1 MIKKLV
7 KHGNSIAIIL
17 DKAVL
22 ELLKIDANTK
32 IELTTDGTNLIISP
46 INEDDSS
53 IIKKSIDKINKQHE
67 KTLRKLA
74 EWFYK

>member
-17 DKAVL
+17 DKAIL
-22 ELLKIDANTK
+22 ELLKIDVDTK

-46 INEDDSS
+46 INDDDSS
-53 IIKKSIDKINKQHE
+53 TIKKSMEKINKLHE

-74 EWFYK
+74 K

>member
-74 EWFYK
+74 E

>member
-22 ELLKIDANTK
+22 ELLKIDTNTK

-74 EWFYK
+74 E

>member
-22 ELLKIDANTK
+22 ELLKIDTNTK